1 MMTNIDSR
9 PADALTEAATHT
21 IATIKRQ
28 LDLIAERAPGDF
40 LDKRPVVQS
49 LGAHVRRLEKALA
62 ASPVEQPASAR
73 IDGQRA
79 SATITFS
86 GHSLTLSAAQLL
98 EALDFIAPDRDRD
111 QLESELTF
119 QRGEGH
125 AGNGMYCWLTE
136 YPEEGAIFNDG
147 SAAIRAEDAPTA
159 PAGTEPPPHLIDAAM
174 DVARREYGHGVTR
187 ASVVAIW
194 KALGKPWI
202 EPPPE
207 SVLAAL
213 DRMCTPLHESRLSG
227 VTAAADAHC
236 MELIRDYVLKAA
248 PAPFMKRVQSWMLE
262 CFGAEISADVLERN
276 HRFFEEAGELVQACG
291 MTREE
296 AHALV
301 DYTWS
306 RPAGEPTQEVGG
318 VMVTLA
324 AHCLA
329 NGIDMHAA
337 GETELARINVP
348 ETIAK
353 IRAKQAAKP
362 KHSPLPI
369 AVPTADGRPYE
380 WRDTGALETG
390 DAQ

>member
-62 ASPVEQPASAR
+62 ASPVEQSAQMTAQAALAAIETFEIVGENNDSREPNDDDRFILNEFIAHLFGGYSIEQLASA
-73 IDGQRA
+73 
-79 SATITFS
+79 
-86 GHSLTLSAAQLL
+86 
-98 EALDFIAPDRDRD
+98 P
-111 QLESELTF
+111 
-119 QRGEGH
+119 
-125 AGNGMYCWLTE
+125 
-136 YPEEGAIFNDG
+136 PGA
-147 SAAIRAEDAPTA
+147 
-159 PAGTEPPPHLIDAAM
+159 EPPRHIVDAAM
-174 DVARREYGHGVTR
+174 DVARHEYGHGVTR
-187 ASVVAIW
+187 SSIVAIW

-348 ETIAK
+348 ETITK